1 MVVFGHLSTLM
12 AHWIEWPWWYET
24 HEFVVDLPN
33 LSKLIKNVQPAK
45 HILRNFIELC
55 SQAANI
61 CARNANEE
69 KRNVVNNS
77 KLNFERFS
85 SRCFPQCW
93 AKNRSLPGGG
103 IFHEQT
109 LSDIYL
115 SHWNTFRF
123 VTIFW
128 KPNDRISVNSKSGS
142 NCSAE
147 LRCDLF
153 TGRIQNIF
161 STGVKPTKK

>member
-1 MVVFGHLSTLM
+1 MIWDSWVRC
-12 AHWIEWPWWYET
+12 WPSEPFET
-24 HEFVVDLPN
+24 DQ
-33 LSKLIKNVQPAK
+33 NVQPAK

-85 SRCFPQCW
+85 SGCFPQCW
-93 AKNRSLPGGG
+93 AQNRSLPGGG
-103 IFHEQT
+103 ICHEQT

-115 SHWNTFRF
+115 SHWNTFRL

-128 KPNDRISVNSKSGS
+128 KPNDRISVNSNTGS

-147 LRCDLF
+147 LRYYLF
-153 TGRIQNIF
+153 TGRSQNIF
-161 STGVKPTKK
+161 SMGVKPIQK